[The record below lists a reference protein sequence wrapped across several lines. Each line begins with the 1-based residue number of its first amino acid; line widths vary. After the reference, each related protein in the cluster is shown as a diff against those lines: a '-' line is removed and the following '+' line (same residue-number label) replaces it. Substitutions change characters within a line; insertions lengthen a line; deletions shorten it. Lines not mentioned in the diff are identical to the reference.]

1 MDLQAWSK
9 PCFRSFF
16 HTFFCRAK
24 ISPVASNHAFGSF
37 PSDPG
42 AVIIQRHFSGQNH
55 TSLAPGPVPQ
65 HLMRLPGVSSK
76 QQPFLRWFFSWK
88 MIGKETQETKSIVS
102 LWSLDGDCKVES
114 TCIYI
119 YILYNYTYKNGKT
132 IISFE
137 ATFSIL
143 RLEAWRRRKI
153 SRPTVT
159 YVMKLSSWNYEIT
172 RDIHRLGI
180 VSFSKATILVNAYSN
195 HPQEMETTGCS
206 LQNNWIL
213 GVS

>member
-119 YILYNYTYKNGKT
+119 YIIQLYIQKWQNNN
-132 IISFE
+132 
-137 ATFSIL
+137 IL
-143 RLEAWRRRKI
+143 RGHFFYCSSRSLKAQENVQAYCDLCYEAKQL
-153 SRPTVT
+153 
-159 YVMKLSSWNYEIT
+159 KLWNHQRYPEI
-172 RDIHRLGI
+172 RYRFL
-180 VSFSKATILVNAYSN
+180 F
-195 HPQEMETTGCS
+195 
-206 LQNNWIL
+206 
-213 GVS
+213 